1 MLVLRAQHRKTSSD
15 LLLWHHLASSL
26 FLESLIKASSSGLPT
41 DFFFCINS
49 VNILLN
55 HIICFCSGPITH
67 REQLLMIVYHHRGG
81 SCCTIDYNL
90 PNSFFWL
97 WEITLSALCIVFF
110 PRLASCNYI
119 FWPDSGLKVAIDLG
133 VLVTRA
139 ELALLSP

>member
-1 MLVLRAQHRKTSSD
+1 MLVLRAQHRKTSSN
-15 LLLWHHLASSL
+15 LLLWHHLASFL
-26 FLESLIKASSSGLPT
+26 FLESLIKASSDGLPT
-41 DFFFCINS
+41 DSFFCINS

-55 HIICFCSGPITH
+55 HIICFCSSPITH

-90 PNSFFWL
+90 PNSFFGYEKSPWAR
-97 WEITLSALCIVFF
+97 SASYF

-119 FWPDSGLKVAIDLG
+119 LWPDSRLKVAIDLG

-139 ELALLSP
+139 EPALLSP